1 MNHVI
6 SDQSLTVS
14 TDAPHDEEANYV
26 TQNGITDTYVDI
38 IYDTQT
44 NNYASRKAFEDN
56 DIVSESTTSL
66 TSSVKNDRSTKS
78 YDHPADLVDNTKYG
92 SIAITN
98 PTLQTAAN
106 VDDKIIPMY
115 AKSKQTKQIGNSKAN
130 ISPISPTF
138 VPTTVSTPILVD
150 ACNTE
155 HLTVTSNPVR
165 VMAFTRDWWGE
176 KNCNIHVTAPNNTA
190 IAVRLFFWGFSDI
203 LAYFYTENVGI
214 LPQNCTDRY
223 VLVSTD
229 HTPCAAIIGGNQFRF
244 HFENTNMHVEVYA
257 VDIEIS
263 KCFDT
268 QSLAMGQVRCELKSY
283 AATPNILVDAC
294 ITEHFTVTNTPIL
307 LTAFTRAMSGEEK
320 NCSIHVTAPSNTTIA
335 VRLFSWGFS
344 DMSAYLYTENVGTL
358 PQNCTDRYVLVSI
371 DHTPCAA
378 IIGGNQLRFYFE
390 KIDMQVEVYAM
401 NIEISKCFDTQSLAM
416 GQVQCELK
424 SYAAAPILVH
434 ACDTEHLSVTNTH
447 VHVMAFTRA
456 MSGEKNCNL
465 YVTAPNNTAIVVQVI
480 NSDLNDISTYFYTE
494 NVGSLPQNCTDQ
506 YVLVSLDHTPCA
518 VIIGGS
524 QFRFHFQ
531 NSDMLVEVH
540 AIDIKI
546 SKCFD
551 TQSLAI
557 GHVQCRLKAYTGQI
571 QQEFDREYAWYYG
584 YVNINRYL
592 ADCTCDCLCMCTLG
606 YREWLSTCID
616 GKDRNTTRSALIVYK
631 PNMEGLSFIKTGMS
645 AIQAGVF
652 DSLGDLLFLYLSDN
666 NIAALPAGVFDS
678 LGKLRDLDLSD
689 NNIAVLPTGVFNSLG
704 ELRKLYL
711 SDNNIAVLPTGVFDS
726 LGELL
731 YLSLSD
737 NNIAALPAGV
747 FDSLGELR
755 RLDLNDNNI
764 AVLPTGVFNS
774 LGELRFLYLSDN
786 NIAVIPTG
794 MFDSLGDLSHLDLSD
809 NNIAVLPTGVFN
821 STGKLGH
828 LYLSDN
834 NIAVIPTGVFD
845 SLGELR
851 FLYLSDNNI
860 SALPAGVFDSLVD
873 LLFLNLSDTNI
884 AVLQTGVFN
893 SLGELRFLYLSDN
906 NIAVLQ
912 TGVFNSLGEL
922 WHLDLSDNNI
932 AALSAGV
939 FESLGELRWL
949 YLSDNNIAVIPAG
962 VFDSLGELWHLD
974 LSGNNISSL
983 HEDVF
988 TSLSKVHTLKIS
1000 HNYVFFNL
1008 SGYTFKSLGSLQI
1021 LAVSHNSME
1030 ILPDELFANQTKLL
1044 VLDLS
1049 SNALSTLPVACFFTL
1064 KELLFLDLCHNKL
1077 TIIAPQTFLSLTTLQ
1092 VLDLSKNNIKQL
1104 PTHLLTSTNNLQSLD
1119 ISENYLKVI
1128 PVQCFT
1134 NLSSLIYLN
1143 MSKNSLFQVPSF
1155 STQGNLEVL
1164 DLSRNSFDNLMPV
1177 NFINL
1182 LKLTFLSLCKNN
1194 LVTLPA
1200 KMFYHMNSL
1209 ITINVSYNAIQRIGP
1224 NIFSNESKLQTFDIR
1239 ENTMY
1244 KVALNSFKTNPP
1256 NAAIIVDEYAT
1267 CCFMDETQC
1276 VSMKPRPEYLTCK
1289 RMLQDV
1295 FLRISVWVLG
1305 LSAFICN
1312 GIAYYVRSGK
1322 KQGNKVQ
1329 TLLIS
1334 HLALSDLLMGV
1345 NMLILASAD
1354 VYYGEF
1360 FPSYAHLWRQGF
1372 ACKLAGFLSIFS
1384 SEGSVLFITLI
1395 SIDRLLGIKY
1405 PFGELQLPTK
1415 WARFCVGLAWLVAFL
1430 ISVIPIALASDTG
1443 DVFSISEVCIGI
1455 PIVRRH
1461 LTTLRNSTVEIHA
1474 TFFKTTFVTEY
1485 KRVKGIVS
1493 VKDLTGVNIT
1503 QQQQPH
1509 DITYSI
1515 ADITGNQIATI
1526 FSIVVFVGVN
1536 LACFIIVAFC
1546 YMYIF
1551 FKAGETSEGSGRT
1564 LNRNKQVRMAK
1575 KMFAIV
1581 FTDFCC
1587 WVPLSFICIL
1597 VQCGVITVSP
1607 EMYAWT
1613 VGFILPINSSIN
1625 PFLYVLYETIS
1636 NHLKKKREEKKARD
1650 NIEMRVRWKPIVQ
1663 VGLEFLPK

>member
-56 DIVSESTTSL
+56 DIVLESTTSL

-106 VDDKIIPMY
+106 DDDKIIPMY

-130 ISPISPTF
+130 ISQISPNF

-150 ACNTE
+150 ACDTE
-155 HLTVTSNPVR
+155 HLTVTSTPVR
-165 VMAFTRDWWGE
+165 VT
-176 KNCNIHVTAPNNTA
+176 T
-190 IAVRLFFWGFSDI
+190 
-203 LAYFYTENVGI
+203 
-214 LPQNCTDRY
+214 
-223 VLVSTD
+223 
-229 HTPCAAIIGGNQFRF
+229 
-244 HFENTNMHVEVYA
+244 
-257 VDIEIS
+257 
-263 KCFDT
+263 
-268 QSLAMGQVRCELKSY
+268 
-283 AATPNILVDAC
+283 
-294 ITEHFTVTNTPIL
+294 
-307 LTAFTRAMSGEEK
+307 FTRAM
-320 NCSIHVTAPSNTTIA
+320 
-335 VRLFSWGFS
+335 R
-344 DMSAYLYTENVGTL
+344 
-358 PQNCTDRYVLVSI
+358 
-371 DHTPCAA
+371 
-378 IIGGNQLRFYFE
+378 GG
-390 KIDMQVEVYAM
+390 
-401 NIEISKCFDTQSLAM
+401 
-416 GQVQCELK
+416 
-424 SYAAAPILVH
+424 
-434 ACDTEHLSVTNTH
+434 
-447 VHVMAFTRA
+447 
-456 MSGEKNCNL
+456 KNCNL
-465 YVTAPNNTAIVVQVI
+465 YVTAPNNTAIAVWLI
-480 NSDLNDISTYFYTE
+480 DSDLNDISTYFYTE
-494 NVGSLPQNCTDQ
+494 NEGILPQNCTDR
-506 YVLVSLDHTPCA
+506 YVLMSLDHTPCA

-531 NSDMLVEVH
+531 NIDMLVEVH
-540 AIDIKI
+540 AMDVKI

-551 TQSLAI
+551 TQSLAM
-557 GHVQCRLKAYTGQI
+557 GHVQCRLKAYTEQVL
-571 QQEFDREYAWYYG
+571 QEFDREHVWDYG

-592 ADCTCDCLCMCTLG
+592 AECTCDCLCMCTLG

-631 PNMEGLSFIKTGMS
+631 PNMEELSFSKTGMS

-652 DSLGDLLFLYLSDN
+652 DSLGDLLHLNLSDN
-666 NIAALPAGVFDS
+666 NIAVLPTGVFDS

-689 NNIAVLPTGVFNSLG
+689 NNIVVLPAGVFDSLV
-704 ELRKLYL
+704 ELWYLDL
-711 SDNNIAVLPTGVFDS
+711 SDNNIAALPAGVFDLLGELRQLYPGDNNITVLPAGVFDS
-726 LGELL
+726 LDELGWL
-731 YLSLSD
+731 TLSD

-755 RLDLNDNNI
+755 GLHLSDNNI
-764 AVLPTGVFNS
+764 AVLPAGVFDS
-774 LGELRFLYLSDN
+774 LGELQE
-786 NIAVIPTG
+786 
-794 MFDSLGDLSHLDLSD
+794 LDLSD
-809 NNIAVLPTGVFN
+809 NNIAVLPTGVFD
-821 STGKLGH
+821 SPGKL
-828 LYLSDN
+828 LYLDLSDN
-834 NIAVIPTGVFD
+834 YIAV
-845 SLGELR
+845 
-851 FLYLSDNNI
+851 
-860 SALPAGVFDSLVD
+860 LPAGVFDSLGD
-873 LLFLNLSDTNI
+873 LLYLH
-884 AVLQTGVFN
+884 
-893 SLGELRFLYLSDN
+893 LSDN
-906 NIAVLQ
+906 NIAVL
-912 TGVFNSLGEL
+912 
-922 WHLDLSDNNI
+922 
-932 AALSAGV
+932 
-939 FESLGELRWL
+939 
-949 YLSDNNIAVIPAG
+949 PAG
-962 VFDSLGELWHLD
+962 VFDSLGELRTLYLNGSNIAVLPAGVFDSLGKLRYLYLNGNNISVLPAGVFDSLAELWHLD
-974 LSGNNISSL
+974 LSGNNMSSL

-1000 HNYVFFNL
+1000 HNYVLFNL
-1008 SGYTFKSLGSLQI
+1008 SGYTFKSMGSLQV
-1021 LAVSHNSME
+1021 LTLSHNSME
-1030 ILPDELFANQTKLL
+1030 ILPDELFTNQTKLL

-1049 SNALSTLPVACFFTL
+1049 SNALYALPAACFFTL
-1064 KELLFLDLCHNKL
+1064 KELLFLNLCCNNL

-1104 PTHLLTSTNNLQSLD
+1104 PTPLLMSTNNLQSLD
-1119 ISENYLKVI
+1119 ISENHLKVI

-1134 NLSSLIYLN
+1134 NLNSLIYLN
-1143 MSKNSLFQVPSF
+1143 MSKNSLFRVPSL
-1155 STQGNLEVL
+1155 SAQGNLEVL
-1164 DLSRNSFDNLMPV
+1164 DLSRNSFNNLTPV

-1182 LKLTFLSLCKNN
+1182 HKLTLLTLCKNN
-1194 LVTLPA
+1194 LVALPA

-1224 NIFSNESKLQTFDIR
+1224 NILSNESKLQTFDIR
-1239 ENTMY
+1239 KNTMY
-1244 KVALNSFKTNPP
+1244 NVALDSFKTNPP
-1256 NAAIIVDEYAT
+1256 NATIIVDKYAT
-1267 CCFMDETQC
+1267 CCFMDEAQC
-1276 VSMKPRPEYLTCK
+1276 VSMKPHPEYLTCK

-1360 FPSYAHLWRQGF
+1360 FPSYAHLWRHGF

-1384 SEGSVLFITLI
+1384 SEGSVLFIALI

-1405 PFGELQLPTK
+1405 PFGELQLSTK
-1415 WARFCVGLAWLVAFL
+1415 WVRFCVVLAWLVAFL

-1443 DVFSISEVCIGI
+1443 DVFSLSEVCIGI

-1461 LTTLRNSTVEIHA
+1461 LTTLRNSKVEIYA
-1474 TFFKTTFVTEY
+1474 TFFKTTFVTEFR
-1485 KRVKGIVS
+1485 KTSGGWFVD
-1493 VKDLTGVNIT
+1493 DLTGVNIT
-1503 QQQQPH
+1503 QQQQLQS
-1509 DITYSI
+1509 ITYSI
-1515 ADITGNQIATI
+1515 ADITGNQIAPI

-1536 LACFIIVAFC
+1536 LTCFIIVAFC

-1551 FKAGETSEGSGRT
+1551 FKAGETTEGSGRT
-1564 LNRNKQVRMAK
+1564 LNHNEQVHMAK

-1625 PFLYVLYETIS
+1625 PFLYVLYETIL
-1636 NHLKKKREEKKARD
+1636 NHLKKKREERKARD

-1663 VGLEFLPK
+1663 VGVEFLPK